1 MESNMRQ
8 VTVLV
13 VEDNYTVFALIKTAL
28 TTYPKQDGYYYC
40 VAHASDGVYGLEQV
54 WRLHPDIVLLDIH
67 LPRLNGYEVLQ
78 SLRSGRNTTPVIMMT
93 ASAEKSERH
102 RAFQAGCNAFVSK
115 PLKPSSLHR
124 YIQEVL
130 QVENNTDTKRRMIK
144 T

>member
-1 MESNMRQ
+1 MFFLGPVHLNSNSPLFLKSQETSLWALRSEISVISSQRKERMESNMRQ

-93 ASAEKSERH
+93 AS
-102 RAFQAGCNAFVSK
+102 
-115 PLKPSSLHR
+115 
-124 YIQEVL
+124 
-130 QVENNTDTKRRMIK
+130 
-144 T
+144 